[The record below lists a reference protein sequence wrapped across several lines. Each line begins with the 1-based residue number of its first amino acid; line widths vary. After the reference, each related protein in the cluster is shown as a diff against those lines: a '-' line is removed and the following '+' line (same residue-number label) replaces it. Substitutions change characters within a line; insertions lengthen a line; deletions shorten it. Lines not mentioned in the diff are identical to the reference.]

1 MTLTVGM
8 MIGPLQLK
16 RLELAQA
23 PAFFSHIEQ
32 QRAIYEDTIPFVSR
46 THTLEQL
53 SDLLRINIEKQH
65 CGEAL
70 FYTLWQQQQMAGY
83 VLVREID
90 AEARWAEI
98 GYMLGKQWHG
108 QGIVTLACR
117 VLIAH
122 LFEQLGMDKVV
133 ICCNDDNHASIAVA
147 KRLGFQHEGTLRQH
161 FVVNGIRRNLSYYGL
176 LHSEWQANLSKA

>member
-8 MIGPLQLK
+8 MIGPLQLQ
-16 RLELAQA
+16 RLALSQA
-23 PAFFSHIEQ
+23 PAFFDHIEQ
-32 QRAIYEDTIPFVSR
+32 QRGLYQDTIPFVSR

-53 SDLLRINIEKQH
+53 TDLLRINIEKQQ

-70 FYTLWQQQQMAGY
+70 FYTLWDQQQMAGY

-90 AEARWAEI
+90 TEARWAEI
-98 GYMLGKQWHG
+98 GYMLGQQWNG
-108 QGIVTLACR
+108 QGIVTQACR

-122 LFEQLGMDKVV
+122 LFEQLGIDKVV

-161 FVVNGIRRNLSYYGL
+161 FVVNGVRRNLSYYGL
-176 LHSEWQANLSKA
+176 LQSEW